1 MQEMWRGERKDAART
16 VSVKHTGKKKKKK
29 MLAAAKETNTAK
41 CRNKYSNFLHTHTCT
56 KLR

>member
-1 MQEMWRGERKDAART
+1 MLPEQFLLNT
-16 VSVKHTGKKKKKK
+16 QGKKKKKK